1 MPSWGNTDAATA
13 KPKWNAERQAR
24 EVIVLTTA
32 NSTAVS
38 ANTIKFTYYDG
49 YQNNLANV
57 GVAVGQSVIAA
68 NLAGNGVSNYFT
80 SNNQVASI
88 NGNVVAFNVNT
99 FGTIAAGASIEFDA
113 VIPYLAA
120 KGVTKTY
127 NLDTV
132 MVTATRTTSANNNIG
147 GNLTPGW
154 MHVQKKVNNDGT
166 VRYIRETLIAMASPT
181 ASNTQSGNTSWGTAV
196 SNT

>member
-80 SNNQVASI
+80 SNNQVVSI

>member
-32 NSTAVS
+32 NSTAVG

-88 NGNVVAFNVNT
+88 NGNVVAFTINT
-99 FGTIAAGASIEFDA
+99 FGTIAAGASIEFDT
-113 VIPYLAA
+113 VIPYPAA

-127 NLDTV
+127 NPDTV
-132 MVTATRTTSANNNIG
+132 MVTATRATSANNNIG

-166 VRYIRETLIAMASPT
+166 VRYIRETLIAIASPT

-196 SNT
+196 ANT